1 MKRVCILLSSV
12 LVLFVSVLV
21 LFVIDAAAAQ
31 ERATVTVVG
40 EASDEA
46 RPDVA
51 WISLT
56 IRDQKPTAAEA
67 ANDNA
72 RRANAVIAAVSSA
85 GVEAKDIATLGLA
98 LDPVWSSGNSPHS
111 VVAFEATNRLSVRV
125 QPVDKA
131 GPIIAEAVLA
141 GAEYQGVGF
150 DLSDRAARED
160 ALRPK
165 AVVSAARRAA
175 LYAEGAAMKLG
186 PLQSIQ
192 AGTAE
197 PVLRPMT
204 KTFAV
209 AGAPAPPPIEPGPIT
224 LSESV
229 TATWSLVGQ

>member
-1 MKRVCILLSSV
+1 MKRVCVILSSALALMV
-12 LVLFVSVLV
+12 VG
-21 LFVIDAAAAQ
+21 AAAAD
-31 ERATVTVVG
+31 ERPSVTVVG

-67 ANDNA
+67 ASENA
-72 RRANAVIAAVSSA
+72 RRANAVINALTGA
-85 GVEAKDIATLGLA
+85 GVDAKDIATLGLA
-98 LDPVWSSGNSPHS
+98 LDPVWSSGGSPHS

-125 QPVDKA
+125 QPVEKA
-131 GPIIAEAVLA
+131 GPIIAQAVLA

-150 DLSDRAARED
+150 DISDRAARED

-165 AVVSAARRAA
+165 AVANAARRAA
-175 LYAEGAAMKLG
+175 LYADGAGLKLG

-192 AGTAE
+192 AEPAE

-204 KTFAV
+204 RTFAV

-229 TATWSLVGQ
+229 TATWTLAPN